1 MKTELNLQSHIGA
14 DSYNGIPSVERIEG
28 ALAFS
33 AIGDALGWPT
43 EFGRYPASVRDRFGK
58 NWVTDFVPWKKFV
71 GGRFWGYEE
80 QIGEGEYSDDTQL
93 TLSVARCIDDA
104 GCFDVEK
111 FAYLELPSWI
121 LYEKGGGRSIKAA
134 ARHIISK
141 KGIDWRTNFY
151 RICPRE
157 GPALLYEEAG
167 ANGAAMRVLPLA
179 IVNINNNEKLIRDCF
194 ANAIVTHGHPRA
206 ILGSILYGCLLRFLL
221 TKRHVSAGEV
231 TDYLKDIV
239 HGWTNSLAGWEV
251 ASVWRADWDR
261 RSSSGKTLKDS
272 IKETNEE
279 AVEYLD
285 QISSHLE
292 IDHKDYYRRVGALD
306 RRTKGSG
313 LATVLT
319 AVYMFLKYLD
329 EPETAV
335 IEAVNTIGSD
345 TDTIGYFIGGL
356 FGAYMGMS
364 AVPGNWLAKLQD
376 RDYFTRTAMALRLT
390 LLGDTADAFSSSSNM
405 TRQGALMS
413 LYAWE
418 IGLHE
423 LFWEALDSGSPVIH
437 PALGRGVVQNKE
449 VKQLPRKSGYIAKL
463 VRIKFDCGQT
473 CTFHSR
479 VSSSGTVSESLTSEL
494 RKSLDVQTAVSS

>member
-1 MKTELNLQSHIGA
+1 MQNDLYFQSHIGA
-14 DSYNGIPSVERIEG
+14 DSNNGIPSIERIEG
-28 ALAFS
+28 ALTFS

-43 EFGRYPASVRDRFGK
+43 EFGRYPASVRDKFGK

-93 TLSVARCIDDA
+93 TLSVARCIDDT
-104 GCFDVEK
+104 GSFDVEK

-151 RICPRE
+151 RINSGQ
-157 GPALLYEEAG
+157 GPALLYEDAG

-179 IVNINNNEKLIRDCF
+179 IVNINNNEKLIRECF
-194 ANAIVTHGHPRA
+194 ANAIVTHGHSRA
-206 ILGSILYGCLLRFLL
+206 ILGAILYGCLLRFLL
-221 TKRHVSAGEV
+221 TNRLVSAGEV
-231 TDYLKDIV
+231 TEYLKETV
-239 HGWTNSLAGWEV
+239 HGWTHSLAGWEV

-261 RSSSGKTLKDS
+261 QSTSGKTLRDS

-285 QISSHLE
+285 QISSHLG
-292 IDHKDYYRRVGALD
+292 IDHKDYYLRVGALD

-319 AVYMFLKYLD
+319 AAYMFLKYLD
-329 EPETAV
+329 EPDTAL

-356 FGAYMGMS
+356 FGAYKGMS
-364 AVPGNWLAKLQD
+364 AVPSNWLTKLQD
-376 RDYFTRTAMALRLT
+376 RDYFKRTATALRLT
-390 LLGDTADAFSSSSNM
+390 LLGGTTGAFSSTSNM

-423 LFWEALDSGSPVIH
+423 LFWEALDAGSPVIH
-437 PALGRGVVQNKE
+437 PALGRGVVERKE
-449 VKQLPRKSGYIAKL
+449 VKPLARKSGYIAKL
-463 VRIKFDCGQT
+463 VRVKFDCGQT

-479 VSSSGTVSESLTSEL
+479 VSSSGTVSESLTAEL
-494 RKSLDVQTAVSS
+494 RKSLDVSDRCG